1 MFKTFSF
8 LIFCVLETDLIL
20 LSIRENNWTLL
31 LFAAASMYIMLILFT
46 SINAKALEDAKKV
59 LIEKEPVYADFLD
72 MNALYKACF
81 IINMIL
87 IMFPLYLT
95 SILLLDNQTYF
106 YYFMQLSN
114 L

>member
-8 LIFCVLETDLIL
+8 LIFCILETDLIL
-20 LSIRENNWTLL
+20 LSVRENNWTLL
-31 LFAAASMYIMLILFT
+31 LFAAASIYIMLILFT
-46 SINAKALEDAKKV
+46 SINAKTLEDAKKA

-81 IINMIL
+81 IINMI
-87 IMFPLYLT
+87 IFMVPLYVI